1 MRVFPAV
8 KERIP
13 KTEDSLAERVG
24 FELASDQ
31 AFTHT
36 NKDPL
41 DGSVFRS
48 DGLELITERDYRR
61 LVADVRH

>member
-41 DGSVFRS
+41 DGPVFPM
-48 DGLELITERDYRR
+48 DWN
-61 LVADVRH
+61 